1 MGPASGMPD
10 AGHLVVA
17 SELVTYQDAVE
28 AFQEFLG
35 ISALAAFLI
44 LEQPDGMPGSERA
57 AAVAPHVGFR
67 GVAFG
72 SSAKFRSKLLPNN
85 SELWYNL
92 ANN

>member
-17 SELVTYQDAVE
+17 SELVTHQDAVE

-44 LEQPDGMPGSERA
+44 LEQPDGMPGSE
-57 AAVAPHVGFR
+57 P
-67 GVAFG
+67 
-72 SSAKFRSKLLPNN
+72 
-85 SELWYNL
+85 
-92 ANN
+92 